1 MAHDEALVS
10 VVIPAYNAER
20 TLGATLD
27 SVRRQTYG
35 NLEIVVVD
43 DGSRDA
49 TADVARRYATEDAR
63 IRLVSIP
70 NGGVANARNTGI
82 AETTGAFVAPLDSD
96 DIWHPEKIALQMRTM
111 REGGEEMGYVYC
123 FSRRIDGQ
131 DRVLRNVKTYPIEGR
146 IYLRSIVFNP
156 VGNGST
162 ILARRRALEEAGGF
176 NPDPDMQGAEDNLM
190 QILMNRYW
198 RVGVVPFYLTGYR
211 EVATSLS
218 ADFSRMALRRFA
230 VLRHVRER
238 FPETPDTV
246 FAAAEGRLRAILAT
260 QALRR
265 NRIGQGMG
273 EFARAF
279 RKAPSCAVELV
290 SVDTAARLRNG
301 LRSATGRQAS
311 SGPGQGF
318 YRYDPASGAD
328 SVPRRPYEQRMLNTI
343 AGTEEAFFQSSAFRP
358 G

>member
-1 MAHDEALVS
+1 MAPDEALVS
-10 VVIPAYNAER
+10 VVIPAYNAEG

-27 SVRRQTYG
+27 SVRGQTYG

-43 DGSRDA
+43 DGSRDG
-49 TADVARRYATEDAR
+49 TADVARRYAAEDGR
-63 IRLVSIP
+63 IRLISIP

-96 DIWHPEKIALQMRTM
+96 DIWHPEKIALQMRSM
-111 REGGEEMGYVYC
+111 NEGGEETGYVYC

-162 ILARRRALEEAGGF
+162 ILARRRALEDAGGF
-176 NPDPDMQGAEDNLM
+176 NPDPDVQGAEDNLM

-198 RVGVVPFYLTGYR
+198 RVGAVPFYLTGYR

-230 VLRHVRER
+230 VLDHVRAR
-238 FPETPDTV
+238 FPETPQHV

-265 NRIGQGMG
+265 NRIGQGVG

-279 RKAPSCAVELV
+279 RKAPSSALELV

-301 LRSATGRQAS
+301 LRSATGRQANAR
-311 SGPGQGF
+311 PGEDF
-318 YRYDPASGAD
+318 YRFDPASGAD
-328 SVPRRPYEQRMLNTI
+328 SLPRRPYEKRMLDTI
-343 AGTEEAFFQSSAFRP
+343 AATEEAFFQSNASRP

>member
-1 MAHDEALVS
+1 MAHDKALVS
-10 VVIPAYNAER
+10 VVIPAYNAEG

-27 SVRRQTYG
+27 SVRHQTYG

-43 DGSRDA
+43 DGSRDG
-49 TADVARRYATEDAR
+49 TADVARQYETQDAR
-63 IRLVSIP
+63 IRLISIP

-82 AETTGAFVAPLDSD
+82 AETTGPFVAPLDSD
-96 DIWHPEKIALQMRTM
+96 DIWHPEKIALQMRSM
-111 REGGEEMGYVYC
+111 REGGEETGYVYC

-131 DRVLRNVKTYPIEGR
+131 DHVLRNVKTYPIEGR
-146 IYLRSIVFNP
+146 IYLQSIVFNP

-162 ILARRRALEEAGGF
+162 ILARRRALEETGGF
-176 NPDPDMQGAEDNLM
+176 NADPDVQGAEDNLI

-198 RVGVVPFYLTGYR
+198 RVGAVPLYLTGYR

-238 FPETPDTV
+238 FPETPEAV
-246 FAAAEGRLRAILAT
+246 FTSAEGRLRAILAS

-265 NRIGQGMG
+265 NMIGQGMG
-273 EFARAF
+273 EFARACGQT
-279 RKAPSCAVELV
+279 PSCAFEIV
-290 SVDTAARLRNG
+290 SLDTAARLRNG
-301 LRSATGRQAS
+301 LRSALGRQA
-311 SGPGQGF
+311 GPGESKDF
-318 YRYDPASGAD
+318 YQYNPASGAD
-328 SVPRRPYEQRMLNTI
+328 ATPRRLFEQRLLNSI
-343 AGTEEAFFQSSAFRP
+343 ARTEEAFFQSSISRP